1 LAGSR
6 NGVPLVKSL
15 LRVQDGY
22 YFAQDF
28 PMRIWNLLFRL
39 LGSRSVFS
47 SSPKISDSD
56 STYYSH
62 FIISAINSERV
73 FRKFRRNFYYRQ
85 ILEHVNYKL
94 GLEYVSRLSKQS
106 FEDLK
111 KFKDVAA
118 LSSVGSP
125 RRFYFRNLGLISPTM
140 IRYQYVSQELQKYF
154 GKAIGKNVVEIGIG
168 FGGQYAILNN
178 AHNINRYTMFDL
190 PQVME
195 LTRKVLNSAGVESS
209 KINTGNIEDPT
220 IEGCDLVISN
230 YAFSELPR
238 DIQRKYIE
246 GVMAKSQRG
255 YLIMNSG
262 NTDFSGRSSGK
273 YTLEELRKVLPFF
286 EVFEEDPLTGPD
298 NYVIVW
304 GHNH

>member
-6 NGVPLVKSL
+6 NGAPLVKSL

-22 YFAQDF
+22 YFAQDL
-28 PMRIWNLLFRL
+28 PMRVWNLLFRVF
-39 LGSRSVFS
+39 GARRVFS
-47 SSPKISDSD
+47 SSPRKSDSD

-62 FIISAINSERV
+62 FVHSAINSEKV
-73 FRKFRRNFYYRQ
+73 FKKFRRNFYYRQ

-94 GLEYVSRLSKQS
+94 GFKYLSRLSKQS
-106 FEDLK
+106 IEDLK
-111 KFKDVAA
+111 NFQDVAA
-118 LSSVGSP
+118 LSFVGSP
-125 RRFYFRNLGLISPTM
+125 RRFYFTSLGLISPTM

-154 GKAIGKNVVEIGIG
+154 GNSIGKNVAEIGIG

-178 AHNINRYTMFDL
+178 SYNIDRYTMFDL

-209 KINTGNIEDPT
+209 KINAGNIEDP
-220 IEGCDLVISN
+220 IIQGCDLVISN

-238 DIQRKYIE
+238 DIQMKYIG

-262 NTDFSGRSSGK
+262 KTDFSGRSSGK
-273 YTLEELRKVLPFF
+273 YTLEELRKVLPYF
-286 EVFEEDPLTGPD
+286 EVFKEDPLTGPD